1 MLARHSLFG
10 APCKTPVTVL
20 TVIAAVGFAA
30 AAGEC
35 RAQEGGLGATRTF
48 VVTSPQE
55 LRAPPPPDEATTAA
69 ELLELKSL
77 VAQRDTTV
85 SDEIVRWS
93 RGGSAYRWN
102 RIAAGEMLVR
112 GVGTTM
118 AGRNL
123 ALLNVAIHDAT
134 VSALDSKEAYMRAR
148 PSSLDPS
155 LITALPVPSTS
166 SYPSD
171 DAAVAAAA
179 SDVLAYL
186 FPDKADFFRQLAREA
201 ARSKLNAGLS
211 FSSDVEAGLALGH
224 DVGARVIARGKADGS
239 DVKWTGAIPTGQGM
253 WSGTDPASVTVGTWK
268 TWVLPSADA
277 LRPPPPPAYDSPQMQ
292 AEIEELKAIKRTPAM
307 LSAAWF
313 WEWGAGGTRAWHF
326 WNEQATRKVL
336 EHGLSDKPPEAA
348 RVLALESI
356 AFNDAAIACFDAKY
370 AYWAMRPFM
379 VDPEFKALFPA
390 PNHPSYPAAHACLS
404 TAAGYTL
411 AGLFPDDK
419 EELRA
424 MATQAADA
432 RMWAGIHFRSD
443 ISAGRKIGESVAERV
458 LASVPPDPQ

>member
-1 MLARHSLFG
+1 
-10 APCKTPVTVL
+10 
-20 TVIAAVGFAA
+20 
-30 AAGEC
+30 
-35 RAQEGGLGATRTF
+35 
-48 VVTSPQE
+48 
-55 LRAPPPPDEATTAA
+55 
-69 ELLELKSL
+69 
-77 VAQRDTTV
+77 
-85 SDEIVRWS
+85 
-93 RGGSAYRWN
+93 
-102 RIAAGEMLVR
+102 MLVR

-277 LRPPPPPAYDSPQMQ
+277 LRPPPPPAYVP
-292 AEIEELKAIKRTPAM
+292 
-307 LSAAWF
+307 
-313 WEWGAGGTRAWHF
+313 AWH
-326 WNEQATRKVL
+326 
-336 EHGLSDKPPEAA
+336 P
-348 RVLALESI
+348 RVLAAGWGCEHEPTGAKPVRASRSQQCGGYFRRDRS
-356 AFNDAAIACFDAKY
+356 APSKRSSRRCFFRGSPQGTANGSSGT
-370 AYWAMRPFM
+370 
-379 VDPEFKALFPA
+379 PA
-390 PNHPSYPAAHACLS
+390 PARVSRKRIGMVHRGSAGPTLRTRDGHQSARNPARDTAELAEFPSK
-404 TAAGYTL
+404 GK
-411 AGLFPDDK
+411 D
-419 EELRA
+419 RA
-424 MATQAADA
+424 YLDQ
-432 RMWAGIHFRSD
+432 RGSSHFRAD
-443 ISAGRKIGESVAERV
+443 
-458 LASVPPDPQ
+458 